1 MMIQFSY
8 TDRGKLGHEQLVL
21 YLSFQDK
28 LDAGEQRCNYYAI
41 DLWATN
47 GNMITI

>member
-1 MMIQFSY
+1 MIRFSY
-8 TDRGKLGHEQLVL
+8 TDKRKLGPEQLVL
-21 YLSFQDK
+21 YLCFQDE
-28 LDAGEQRCNYYAI
+28 LDARERRCNYDAI